1 MSLFLVCLGSLYLH
15 TFNST
20 VVFHESRHNLRV
32 QLRARLVIN
41 DEIMTNQLPCRPPPT
56 SSLSNIAEPGPG
68 SDENATESQV
78 RSPSM
83 LQRLSIWL
91 RASRKEALSIFT
103 EFNQKMCTYTAILF
117 RGEPTRATC
126 EAPDDSPENVLLFL
140 SMLSST
146 KPSLLAPMGMEWESY
161 WRRRKTRRAD

>member
-91 RASRKEALSIFT
+91 RASRKEALNIFT
-103 EFNQKMCTYTAILF
+103 EFHQKKCVRTQQSCFGASQ
-117 RGEPTRATC
+117 RGRPARHPMIHRRMSC
-126 EAPDDSPENVLLFL
+126 CSCQCYHRR
-140 SMLSST
+140 
-146 KPSLLAPMGMEWESY
+146 SLRY
-161 WRRRKTRRAD
+161 